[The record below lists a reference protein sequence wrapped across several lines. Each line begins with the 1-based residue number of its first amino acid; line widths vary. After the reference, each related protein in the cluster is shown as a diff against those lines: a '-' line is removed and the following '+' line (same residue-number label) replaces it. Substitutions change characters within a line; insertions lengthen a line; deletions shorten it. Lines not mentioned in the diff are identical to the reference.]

1 MHIREELCDIYESL
15 EYKEVYIQTYL
26 ITIVIFLRKQIFGEI
41 FLLQILISLK
51 NIVSKDEYGPLAK

>member
-26 ITIVIFLRKQIFGEI
+26 MIVIFLHEQIFGEI
-41 FLLQILISLK
+41 FFS
-51 NIVSKDEYGPLAK
+51 S

>member
-41 FLLQILISLK
+41 FFS
-51 NIVSKDEYGPLAK
+51 S

>member
-26 ITIVIFLRKQIFGEI
+26 MLVIFLRKQIFGEI
-41 FLLQILISLK
+41 FFS
-51 NIVSKDEYGPLAK
+51 S